1 MSRNWLQRVAITA
14 AITALGVTGCESA
27 DDTATKVETP
37 PPTQPGETSSSSTTG
52 DPVADSKAAVEI
64 AYAGTHREPPTKG
77 PKATADK
84 TVWVIPC
91 ADIIES
97 CGWTAE
103 RAVEAGTA
111 IGWDVTQQDGGLA
124 TEKQAEKIN
133 SAVAAG
139 VDGIVLIGIDCGK
152 VSTPLAAAKEAGIET
167 VAFYGYDCNDD
178 DEEGGE
184 QLFSNVVNFGP
195 QFKRYSDVARAFARV
210 KADYAIAQTDG
221 KAVVLNID
229 ITDYLVMKYI
239 NEGFNAG
246 LEACTTCEV
255 AGTVSG
261 LQTDLLSGAIKDKL
275 VSELQSN
282 PDINVLHVPIDPLFQ
297 FAVEGALATVNRDD
311 ILVVGGD
318 GLPSAI
324 DYIRSG
330 VSDAEVAFP
339 HEWTAWASIDTMNR
353 LFAGDDEYADTG
365 IGWTLIDADHNLPAS
380 GGFTPPIDFKAAF
393 KKVWGVE

>member
-1 MSRNWLQRVAITA
+1 MVLISSRWVLNSCGQPEKTPQNEICLF
-14 AITALGVTGCESA
+14 ALGDHDQGRTQHAVGDHVALLQHGDDGVCFLLGIHHADGLVLVRIELLASRADFVQRILFESGA
-27 DDTATKVETP
+27 
-37 PPTQPGETSSSSTTG
+37 
-52 DPVADSKAAVEI
+52 
-64 AYAGTHREPPTKG
+64 
-77 PKATADK
+77 
-84 TVWVIPC
+84 
-91 ADIIES
+91 
-97 CGWTAE
+97 
-103 RAVEAGTA
+103 
-111 IGWDVTQQDGGLA
+111 
-124 TEKQAEKIN
+124 
-133 SAVAAG
+133 
-139 VDGIVLIGIDCGK
+139 
-152 VSTPLAAAKEAGIET
+152 
-167 VAFYGYDCNDD
+167 
-178 DEEGGE
+178 
-184 QLFSNVVNFGP
+184 QLLQG
-195 QFKRYSDVARAFARV
+195 Q
-210 KADYAIAQTDG
+210 
-221 KAVVLNID
+221 
-229 ITDYLVMKYI
+229 
-239 NEGFNAG
+239 FNAG